1 MVSVILL
8 TVIYQNVTDKIHPRV
23 REDISVIVFYS
34 ISDSYI
40 QLQLDIS
47 LIAFFLNKVTYIK
60 QF

>member
-8 TVIYQNVTDKIHPRV
+8 TVIYQNVTDKMHPRV

-47 LIAFFLNKVTYIK
+47 LNAFFSE
-60 QF
+60 